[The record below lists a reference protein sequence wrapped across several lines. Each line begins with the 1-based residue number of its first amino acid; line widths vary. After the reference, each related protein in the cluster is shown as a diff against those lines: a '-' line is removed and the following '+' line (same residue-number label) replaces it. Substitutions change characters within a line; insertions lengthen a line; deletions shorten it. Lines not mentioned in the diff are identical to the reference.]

1 MKHNVTFYKKL
12 ITQQISASQPI
23 LSFIMSQK
31 RIFSQGGGLIKQ
43 LPIDLLKIKY
53 LPMSLIK
60 LSSSFSVIYRR
71 NIRKSVWL
79 VKN

>member
-1 MKHNVTFYKKL
+1 MGYYVTFYKKL
-12 ITQQISASQPI
+12 ITQQISTSQPI
-23 LSFIMSQK
+23 LPFMMPQK
-31 RIFSQGGGLIKQ
+31 EFSPKMGGLIKQ

-71 NIRKSVWL
+71 NIRKSV
-79 VKN
+79 